1 MTTYASGLLLN
12 PPHGT
17 NGHEG
22 VLVDAERVVWRCRNC
37 QEVVVG
43 DDAWRA
49 LVAAGWCTGRLVA
62 LAAPESPSRPSQRAV
77 ALFGGCG
84 GSSRG
89 LEDAGFEVVAFDY
102 WQPAVD
108 THNANGMVAHLHD
121 LSDET
126 LDDAIPGA
134 PLWWISAPCQPF
146 SAAGDGAGEFDDRD
160 GFPWALRLVAKR
172 LPAVAIFENVKG
184 LTFRKHH
191 AYFAG
196 ILHALRELG
205 YHVEWRVLNCAN
217 HGVPQTRERCIILAR
232 RDGGPVTW
240 PAPTHTEQ
248 PGMFTAKWV
257 TMAEALGWGMTERP
271 FVTIATSSPTGGPRM
286 DGCGSSTARQR
297 LATERDEGRRTLHYR
312 QTNRDGE
319 PITCNVTDR
328 PSPTVGTMSGGQWWI
343 ERPATTINGDPRV
356 SAPGRHDPE
365 VSGSQQADAIRLEV
379 HELAT
384 LQGFPSDW
392 TWCGTKTSIARQIGN
407 AVPPALARV
416 LAEANRPVVVETSS

>member
-1 MTTYASGLLLN
+1 MTVTV
-12 PPHGT
+12 T
-17 NGHEG
+17 
-22 VLVDAERVVWRCRNC
+22 D
-37 QEVVVG
+37 
-43 DDAWRA
+43 
-49 LVAAGWCTGRLVA
+49 RL
-62 LAAPESPSRPSQRAV
+62 RAV

-84 GSSRG
+84 GSSKG
-89 LEDAGFEVVAFDY
+89 LQDAGFEVVAFDY

-121 LSDET
+121 LSDES
-126 LDDAIPGA
+126 LDDAIPEA

-172 LPAVAIFENVKG
+172 LPAVCIFENVKG

-191 AYFAG
+191 GYFAG

-205 YHVEWRVLNCAN
+205 YHVEWRVLNCADL
-217 HGVPQTRERCIILAR
+217 GVPQTRERCIIVAR
-232 RDGGPVTW
+232 RDGGPITW
-240 PAPTHTEQ
+240 PAPTHTKQ
-248 PGMFTAKWV
+248 AGMFTAKWV

-286 DGCGSSTARQR
+286 GGCGGSAAR
-297 LATERDEGRRTLHYR
+297 ATVTTERDEG
-312 QTNRDGE
+312 
-319 PITCNVTDR
+319 
-328 PSPTVGTMSGGQWWI
+328 WWI

-365 VSGSQQADAIRLEV
+365 VSGSQQADAIRLEF

-384 LQGFPSDW
+384 LQGFPADW
-392 TWCGTKTSIARQIGN
+392 RWCGTKTSIARQIGN

-416 LAEANRPVVVETSS
+416 LAEANRPVVLEVAS